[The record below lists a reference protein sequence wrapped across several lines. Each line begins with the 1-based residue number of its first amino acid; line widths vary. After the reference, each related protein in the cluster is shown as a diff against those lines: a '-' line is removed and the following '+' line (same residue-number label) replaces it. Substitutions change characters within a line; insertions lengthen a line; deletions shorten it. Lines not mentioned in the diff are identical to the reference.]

1 MSLIKHAKR
10 ELELAGL
17 FDKDSDYDGEIGKAV
32 MQLIRVFSKQGHSGF
47 SAGMTLSIFNKV
59 ASYKTLT
66 PITGNPEEWMNVS
79 EVSGEPMWQ
88 STRCPSVFSKD
99 GLKTWYDLD
108 APKKKWYQFWK

>member
-1 MSLIKHAKR
+1 MSNLTKHAKR

-32 MQLIRVFSKQGHSGF
+32 MELVRVFSKQGHSGF

-66 PITGNPEEWMNVS
+66 PITGNPEEWMKVDD
-79 EVSGEPMWQ
+79 EMWQ